1 MAADIAV
8 TLILGFV
15 PDGEL
20 ANVQNHVPRIC
31 FTKSY
36 RNDMVLLSLLK
47 LRPKIMLR

>member
-1 MAADIAV
+1 MAVDFAA
-8 TLILGFV
+8 TLTLGFV

-20 ANVQNHVPRIC
+20 ANVRNHVPRIC

-47 LRPKIMLR
+47 IRPKIMLR